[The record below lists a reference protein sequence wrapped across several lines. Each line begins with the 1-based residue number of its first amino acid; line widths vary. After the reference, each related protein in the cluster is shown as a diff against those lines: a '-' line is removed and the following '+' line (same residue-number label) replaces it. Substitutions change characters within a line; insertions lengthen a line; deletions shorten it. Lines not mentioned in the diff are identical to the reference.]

1 MAQQVIKINGRT
13 IHQPDTFKF
22 SFATTSTEGTERL
35 MSGVMC
41 NEPMFTVE
49 SYAYEGSDI
58 SISEMASLLQ
68 MIVNQRQVQ
77 LYYFS
82 VYYGRMERS
91 TVLRHTRKC
100 RYRDIKRGRRKV
112 QIP

>member
-58 SISEMASLLQ
+58 SGNGKPFADDCKSKASAAILFFRVL
-68 MIVNQRQVQ
+68 RK
-77 LYYFS
+77 
-82 VYYGRMERS
+82 MERS
-91 TVLRHTRKC
+91 TVLCHTRKC

>member
-1 MAQQVIKINGRT
+1 MIKINGRT

-68 MIVNQRQVQ
+68 MIVNPEQTA
-77 LYYFS
+77 LW
-82 VYYGRMERS
+82 
-91 TVLRHTRKC
+91 
-100 RYRDIKRGRRKV
+100 RRRIFPCITEDGEKHRFMSHKEV
-112 QIP
+112 

>member
-49 SYAYEGSDI
+49 SYALVRPPVV
-58 SISEMASLLQ
+58 SL
-68 MIVNQRQVQ
+68 
-77 LYYFS
+77 F
-82 VYYGRMERS
+82 
-91 TVLRHTRKC
+91 VLLTDTIQACLCLLTGAH
-100 RYRDIKRGRRKV
+100 
-112 QIP
+112 

>member
-77 LYYFS
+77 LYYFPCITEDGEKHRFMS
-82 VYYGRMERS
+82 HKEV
-91 TVLRHTRKC
+91 
-100 RYRDIKRGRRKV
+100 
-112 QIP
+112 